1 MKLVPDA
8 EQPELFRIRRCDIE
22 IIKTDSNQILVK
34 GTIADGDLVLANGLH
49 RVANGQLVSLAETVE
64 PGDTLDAPEQ

>member
-8 EQPELFRIRRCDIE
+8 ERIELFRVRRCDIE

-49 RVANGQLVSLAETVE
+49 RVASGQLVSLAEATE
-64 PGDTLDAPEQ
+64 PAATLDAPKQ